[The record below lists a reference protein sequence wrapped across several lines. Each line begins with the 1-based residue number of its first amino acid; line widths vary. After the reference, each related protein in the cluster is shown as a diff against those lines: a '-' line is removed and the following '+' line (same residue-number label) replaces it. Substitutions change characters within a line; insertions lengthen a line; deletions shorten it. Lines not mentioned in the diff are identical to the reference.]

1 VRFRL
6 AVVIAA
12 LTSACGGPGTDPS
25 ATAPRVTAIAP
36 NSATTLGGT
45 SVTITGAN
53 FSPAASVTIGSA
65 PATNVVYVDAGT
77 LTATTPQHPAAAA
90 DVVVTVAGRSATLA
104 RGFTFVA
111 PPVITNQPPSIGPI
125 SVRGSPPRQPSQYAS
140 LGQPVRVTASVS
152 DAETAVGQLT
162 LTWSSDVGGSF
173 DGSGT
178 TVNWTPPS
186 ELTGTPRTVTLT
198 LVVTE
203 RYNTTDSAGLPI
215 TAEHRITG
223 TSAVRLHNSIKEVS
237 DLAVEFLQDFSKQ
250 LDPTFVMRNFTPT
263 CAGTAAELGDVQN
276 NQRNFVITSYTI
288 GTPVTTAN
296 FTGTCPFRNV
306 FGDACAMVPVEW
318 HSTIR
323 ANGRAVWTRGI
334 DHVTAILEN
343 DQWKLCASDYEET
356 AASPLW
362 PQGLWFT
369 R

>member
-1 VRFRL
+1 
-6 AVVIAA
+6 
-12 LTSACGGPGTDPS
+12 
-25 ATAPRVTAIAP
+25 
-36 NSATTLGGT
+36 
-45 SVTITGAN
+45 
-53 FSPAASVTIGSA
+53 
-65 PATNVVYVDAGT
+65 
-77 LTATTPQHPAAAA
+77 
-90 DVVVTVAGRSATLA
+90 
-104 RGFTFVA
+104 
-111 PPVITNQPPSIGPI
+111 
-125 SVRGSPPRQPSQYAS
+125 
-140 LGQPVRVTASVS
+140 
-152 DAETAVGQLT
+152 
-162 LTWSSDVGGSF
+162 
-173 DGSGT
+173 
-178 TVNWTPPS
+178 
-186 ELTGTPRTVTLT
+186 
-198 LVVTE
+198 
-203 RYNTTDSAGLPI
+203 LPI

-237 DLAVEFLQDFSKQ
+237 DLAAEFLLDFSKQ